1 MVLSLFILQRSE
13 KVKEIT
19 ITSRIGSKKYK
30 GVSYYSKKDVDKTIT
45 IIGETFLDELS
56 KRDKE
61 KNNLYISYTG
71 KYYELE
77 NKICGRTLGYLRVNE
92 NNEYIVIKK
101 KYTIALLLL
110 MLVFLLIG
118 SVYAITKDYKTDIPI
133 NSTGNSNIANI
144 VTTNEM
150 KEMRIV
156 ISSYIE
162 CNQEKMK
169 NMNMR
174 NLNDD
179 RYMRYV
185 FYNNDNV
192 IYDSYLIESGRTIQ
206 EDNLKEK
213 LEKGEYTVKCKVESY
228 DLDKKIM
235 GYHFV
240 ETVLS
245 VK

>member
-45 IIGETFLDELS
+45 IVGETFLDELS

-101 KYTIALLLL
+101 KYPIALLLL
-110 MLVFLLIG
+110 ILVFLLVG
-118 SVYAITKDYKTDIPI
+118 SVYAITKDYKTIPI

-162 CNQEKMK
+162 CNQE
-169 NMNMR
+169 
-174 NLNDD
+174 
-179 RYMRYV
+179 
-185 FYNNDNV
+185 
-192 IYDSYLIESGRTIQ
+192 
-206 EDNLKEK
+206 LK
-213 LEKGEYTVKCKVESY
+213 
-228 DLDKKIM
+228 
-235 GYHFV
+235 
-240 ETVLS
+240 
-245 VK
+245 

>member
-1 MVLSLFILQRSE
+1 M
-13 KVKEIT
+13 KEII

-45 IIGETFLDELS
+45 IVGETFLDELS

-101 KYTIALLLL
+101 KYPIALLLL
-110 MLVFLLIG
+110 LLVFLLVG
-118 SVYAITKDYKTDIPI
+118 SVYAITKDYKTIPI

-144 VTTNEM
+144 VTTSEM

-156 ISSYIE
+156 ISSYIL

-213 LEKGEYTVKCKVESY
+213 LEKV
-228 DLDKKIM
+228 IR
-235 GYHFV
+235 
-240 ETVLS
+240 
-245 VK
+245 